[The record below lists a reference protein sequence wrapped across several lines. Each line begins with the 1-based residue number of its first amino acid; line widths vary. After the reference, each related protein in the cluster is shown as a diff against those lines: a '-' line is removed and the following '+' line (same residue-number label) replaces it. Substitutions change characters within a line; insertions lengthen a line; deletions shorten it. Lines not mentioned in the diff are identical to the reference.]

1 MLTDRILSQ
10 VSIDD
15 HSMIVYAADG
25 NYVEPQ
31 EVDILLIGVGARCE
45 LVFRCR

>member
-1 MLTDRILSQ
+1 M
-10 VSIDD
+10 V
-15 HSMIVYAADG
+15 VYAADG

-45 LVFRCR
+45 LALEYVSLSLHLLTTLGWYP

>member
-1 MLTDRILSQ
+1 
-10 VSIDD
+10 
-15 HSMIVYAADG
+15 MIVYAADG

-45 LVFRCR
+45 LALNFIGPCPHLLTKLGWCS